1 MRLQGPKSRRMSAI
15 NFQKMRQQMMAA
27 RRAEREAAA
36 RQQEDQPSAAAAA
49 AEPRPEARRC
59 VGAGSRVGGLDAVHY
74 IPEWLSEDAAHRLE
88 TNNRVLRVRCVIG
101 GKCHVT
107 AAS

>member
-1 MRLQGPKSRRMSAI
+1 MSAI
-15 NFQKMRQQMMAA
+15 HFQKMRQQMMAA

-49 AEPRPEARRC
+49 AAAEPRPEARCC

-74 IPEWLSEDAAHRLE
+74 IPEWLSEDAAQRLE
-88 TNNRVLRVRCVIG
+88 TNNRVSRVRCVRW
-101 GKCHVT
+101 
-107 AAS
+107 